1 MILEH
6 LPPGL
11 DTVGVRVEF
20 DHTAA
25 TLIGREVVI
34 DTAIAE
40 VKGRK
45 VVSSCTI
52 RDSVG
57 VLGEG
62 QHTRFIGEID
72 LISQRLNARLEE
84 LNAKAD

>member
-1 MILEH
+1 MIFEH
-6 LPPGL
+6 LPHGL

-25 TLIGREVVI
+25 TLIGQEVFI
-34 DTAIAE
+34 NTAIAE

-52 RDSVG
+52 RDRVG

-62 QHTRFIGEID
+62 LHTRFIGEID
-72 LISQRLNARLEE
+72 VISQRLNDRLDK